1 MMSRVLA
8 ALAVVCGAAVLF
20 APRPFAVV
28 GGLLLGFV
36 LPGMALLGVLFR
48 RRALTT
54 VERAVLTPALSMG
67 VLIVAGLLIH
77 VTGLRIDRLAWTV
90 ATVVVTVAAVITA
103 RLLPARRVRA
113 VQTVGA
119 PVPPPPAP
127 PLAPSG
133 MAEANTVVMSVVP
146 LVTTTDREQTPRRL
160 LRQFLPLVLVAVVL
174 GGAGWLSFDTS
185 RDTHHTVVTTLS
197 AAPPGPVDSAGNR
210 TVRVSATGLLAA
222 DGPYTVRVTGSAA
235 TATVERTV
243 AVTGDGT
250 WSEALNLPGAQRLT
264 VNLYRSGDTTAYR
277 TLFISAVD

>member
-1 MMSRVLA
+1 VNALMSRGTA
-8 ALAVVCGAAVLF
+8 ALAVVSGAAVLY
-20 APRPFAVV
+20 APRPLAVAC
-28 GGLLLGFV
+28 GLLLGFV
-36 LPGMALLGVLFR
+36 LPGLALLEVLFR

-77 VTGLRIDRLAWTV
+77 VTGLPIDRLAWTV

-103 RLLPARRVRA
+103 PLLPARRVRA

-119 PVPPPPAP
+119 PAAPPPPLDEVAD
-127 PLAPSG
+127 AH
-133 MAEANTVVMSVVP
+133 TIVMSVVP
-146 LVTTTDREQTPRRL
+146 VAPVAGEEQTRRRL
-160 LRQFLPLVLVAVVL
+160 LRQLLPLVVVAAVL
-174 GGAGWLSFDTS
+174 GGASWLSFATS
-185 RDTHHTVVTTLS
+185 RDTHHTVVTALS

-222 DGPYTVRVTGSAA
+222 DGPYTIRVTGPAG

-243 AVTGDGT
+243 AVTGDGS
-250 WSEALNLPGAQRLT
+250 WSETLSLPGTRRLT